1 MANIKSSKK
10 DALRSRKRRARNL
23 ATRTQLKSTIV
34 KTRTAIRQ
42 GDAAAAAELTRK
54 AGRLLDKAASKGAIH
69 KRQAARR
76 KSRVARQ
83 AAKLASADSA

>member
-10 DALRSRKRRARNL
+10 DILRSRKSRARNL

-42 GDAAAAAELTRK
+42 GDATAATDLVRK
-54 AGRLLDKAASKGAIH
+54 AGRLLDKAASKGVIH

-83 AAKLASADSA
+83 AAELSSANSA